1 MSKFVSYSNA
11 AALDL
16 LPARAAE
23 ALAPDLIKARDE
35 VLADVALFDSGGD
48 VPEEKR
54 PLDAG
59 FVELPAKLLATKESG
74 ELADILAAADRFR
87 GRVDAFV
94 SLGIGGSYM
103 GLRALQEALGDPL
116 HNELPKSERLGPKLY
131 YGGNNADPAVT
142 AATLEHLSRLDDW
155 GIVVISKSGGTLE
168 TALAFRLFREALEQQ
183 AGDAAAKRVIPV
195 TGGEGSKLRALAEAK
210 GYVDI
215 FPVPEGVGGRFSV
228 LSAVGLV
235 PAAVLGLNVTGLL
248 EGAKEMT
255 ECFKTGTPGDCPV
268 LDYVATCHLFEKHLS
283 MDVRVLSTWGDR
295 LEAVG
300 LWYDQLLAESLGK
313 DQRGALPLTV
323 VNTRDLHSRGQQ
335 HQEGKR
341 DKLIHNL
348 YFQSPRL
355 GRPGD
360 PGVFRRPGRAEQVRR
375 QDGVR
380 RADRRPRG
388 HRPSL
393 RRGPP
398 PDRGHRPAEAERQKR
413 RRAAPDVHARHG
425 GRGPADRHQP
435 LRPAGG
441 GGVQAEHERDFERF
455 LTRRRAVGVSPPCEP
470 LSGRDPALPRTEG

>member
-1 MSKFVSYSNA
+1 MPAPLSYSNA
-11 AALDL
+11 AALEL
-16 LPARAAE
+16 LPANAAD
-23 ALAPDLIKARDE
+23 ALAPDLLAARDE
-35 VLADVALFDSGGD
+35 VLADVDLFNSGGE
-48 VPEEKR
+48 VPDEKK

-59 FVELPAKLLATKESG
+59 FVELPAKLLATKDGG
-74 ELADILAAADRFR
+74 ELAEILAAADRFR
-87 GRVDAFV
+87 DEVDAFV

-116 HNELPKSERLGPKLY
+116 HNELPKGDRLGPKLY

-142 AATLEHLSRLDDW
+142 AATLEQLERLGDW

-168 TALAFRLFREALEQQ
+168 TALAFRLFREQLERT
-183 AGDAAAKRVIPV
+183 AGDAARNRVIPV

-210 GYVDI
+210 GYPDV

-235 PAAVLGLNVTGLL
+235 PAAILGLNVEKLL
-248 EGAKEMT
+248 EGAQEMT
-255 ECFKTGTPGDCPV
+255 ETFRTAGPGENPV

-313 DQRGALPLTV
+313 QQRGALPLTV

-348 YFQSPRL
+348 FAVETA
-355 GRPGD
+355 GAD
-360 PGVFRRPGRAEQVRR
+360 PEIPESDDD
-375 QDGVR
+375 QDGLNRYAGSTVFDVLTAAR
-380 RADRRPRG
+380 EGTDQAYAEDRRPTADIALPKLNAYSIGGLLQFFMLATATEGRLIG
-388 HRPSL
+388 VNPY
-393 RRGPP
+393 GQP
-398 PDRGHRPAEAERQKR
+398 GVEAYKKNMT
-413 RRAAPDVHARHG
+413 AI
-425 GRGPADRHQP
+425 
-435 LRPAGG
+435 
-441 GGVQAEHERDFERF
+441 
-455 LTRRRAVGVSPPCEP
+455 
-470 LSGRDPALPRTEG
+470 LSGT